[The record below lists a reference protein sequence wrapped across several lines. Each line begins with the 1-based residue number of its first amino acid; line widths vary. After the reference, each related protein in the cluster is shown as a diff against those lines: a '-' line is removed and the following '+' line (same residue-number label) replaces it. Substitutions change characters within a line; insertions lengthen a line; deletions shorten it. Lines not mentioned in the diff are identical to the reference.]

1 MSEFWQMFW
10 WIIEVFILFA
20 YLIVLFNIVSD
31 LFRDRELGGFAKAV
45 WLLLLL
51 ILPILTA
58 LAYILVRGTSMAE
71 RSMAAHSQA
80 KEQADAYIRE
90 VAGTNP
96 ASEIATAKS
105 LLDSGAITA
114 EEFESLKARIL
125 G

>member
-1 MSEFWQMFW
+1 MSEFWQVFW

-51 ILPILTA
+51 IVPILTA
-58 LAYILVRGTSMAE
+58 LAYILVRGKSMAE

-90 VAGTNP
+90 VAGANP
-96 ASEIATAKS
+96 ASEIATAKG

-114 EEFESLKARIL
+114 EEFETLKTRVL
-125 G
+125 S